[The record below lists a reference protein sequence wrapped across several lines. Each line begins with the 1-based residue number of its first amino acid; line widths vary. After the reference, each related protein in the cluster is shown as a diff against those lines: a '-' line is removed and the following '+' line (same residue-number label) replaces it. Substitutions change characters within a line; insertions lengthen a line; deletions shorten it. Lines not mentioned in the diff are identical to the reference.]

1 MIAITTKNASESG
14 GHSFGKDIAVYLFKS
29 PTAVDVSGEVPIVRN
44 AKGEI
49 IVTISDLKSAHVNVH
64 DSVSE
69 TKSDGLAYLKG
80 TNIKVTDWMGHKYT
94 YDGSAWGNNSSYVV
108 YTVPCLNRT
117 DDNSRCQGKATP
129 PDPKCDV
136 CEKHYASGLPIE

>member
-1 MIAITTKNASESG
+1 MITITTKNASESG
-14 GHSFGKDIAVYLFKS
+14 GHSFGKDISVWFFEKG
-29 PTAVDVSGEVPIVRN
+29 TTVDVSGEVPIVRD

-49 IVTISDLKSAHVNVH
+49 VLTISDLKSAHVNVH

-80 TNIKVTDWMGHKYT
+80 TNIKVTDWVGHKYI
-94 YDGSAWGNNSSYVV
+94 YDGSSWSNNSSYVAH
-108 YTVPCLNRT
+108 TVPCNVYI
-117 DDNSRCQGKATP
+117 NNVRCQGKATP

-136 CEKHYASGLPIE
+136 CEKHYITGLPVE

>member
-29 PTAVDVSGEVPIVRN
+29 AIAVDVSGEVPNIRN
-44 AKGEI
+44 AKGELI
-49 IVTISDLKSAHVNVH
+49 LTSSDLKSAHVNVH

-80 TNIKVTDWMGHKYT
+80 TNIKVTDWIGHKYT
-94 YDGSAWGNNSSYVV
+94 YDGSTWGNNSSYVAH
-108 YTVPCLNRT
+108 TVPCNVYI
-117 DDNSRCQGKATP
+117 NGIRCQGKATM
-129 PDPKCDV
+129 PDPTCDV
-136 CEKHYASGLPIE
+136 CGKHYISGLTVE